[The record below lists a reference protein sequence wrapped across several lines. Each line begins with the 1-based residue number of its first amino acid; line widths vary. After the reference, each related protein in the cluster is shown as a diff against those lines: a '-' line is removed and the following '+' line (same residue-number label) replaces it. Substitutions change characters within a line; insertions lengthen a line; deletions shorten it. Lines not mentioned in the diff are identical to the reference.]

1 MIRFIIQQLI
11 CLIIGATLSP
21 CGEDNTAE
29 VVEGRRVNTFTCTG
43 LANGQQVDWTVLYNQ
58 TPSSVA
64 SCPAGST
71 SSTKCTRGDL
81 GAIFTASRVSG
92 TESRVVAD
100 PTVLNKKKYVQY
112 GTLKC
117 ADQNSNGASCQMDYI
132 VPVGGTCSIQT
143 GTGSSQ
149 FQLDGKCNL
158 NAGAKSSRK
167 RFKCVWLRSGD
178 GDPWQQNVVLNE
190 NNYQS
195 ECKLTSDIPTDPGVY
210 TYRVQL
216 FPGLS
221 TVTAGT
227 VQIAKPEAPTLSGCG
242 GEDYVRENTNVT
254 CTCSTNAIGQPQ
266 GRLQWVKIGDSSVK
280 KEGSY
285 GASSLTV
292 SLMLVRLDHQS
303 TQFLCI
309 LDWATDILGTTVK
322 FNVGYPPTKVFCGI
336 NGQQNDLTVNEYQSV
351 RFCCQKDDG
360 RPDPSLSLV
369 KKDNNTVLLTNTSL
383 LIHVVVSRCEDSG
396 QYQCTAENGMGP
408 KVTSTSRSFVVKCSP
423 RGPQDLGD
431 VNFINDPVS
440 TTFDVTAYPAPTQVT
455 FTFLGPTGNSTQP
468 SAADESQIQLAGS
481 CQAIAGGAIY
491 LFTCTVTVNITS
503 ETTAGVYEVK
513 VTNSRGNGL
522 FRLKVLYKGGRNSKD
537 RDNSSNDNSSN
548 DNSSNDN
555 DNSSNDNSS
564 NDNSDDGR
572 EGKLAAMVGG
582 ITGGVAIVIIVALV
596 IVIVKNRCDPLY
608 AIPRLSGRNEEDH
621 TYTELGH
628 FQQTTPPDRPTF
640 LYFTINYGHSDQNV
654 SEHQVVLFF
663 RCSSF
668 NGRPDPTLSLVKK
681 DNDTVLLTETSFLY
695 HTVVSRCEDSGL
707 YQCTAENGVGPNVT
721 GNPQSLFV
729 QCSPRGP
736 QDLGDVHFINE
747 PVSTTFD
754 VTAYPAPTQ
763 VTFTFL
769 GPVTNGVLSWGS
781 SCPWEVGGGGGVP
794 PEVFFYYSTACVRPT
809 GNSTQPSAVDKSQI
823 QLAGGCQAIAGGAIY
838 LFTCMVTVNNVTSE
852 TAAGVYQVNVTNS
865 QGDGQFHLKV
875 LYKGKT

>member
-1 MIRFIIQQLI
+1 MVGVYLRDFVLLLLCGILGNAF
-11 CLIIGATLSP
+11 GATLSP

-29 VVEGRRVNTFTCTG
+29 IVEGRRVNTFTCTG

-58 TPSSVA
+58 TPSSAA

-71 SSTKCTRGDL
+71 SSTHCTMGDL
-81 GAIFTASRVSG
+81 GATFTASRVSG
-92 TESRVVAD
+92 TESRVVVD
-100 PTVLNKKKYVQY
+100 PTVLNKKEYVQY

-117 ADQNSNGASCQMDYI
+117 ANQNSNGDSCQMDYI

-143 GTGSSQ
+143 GTGPSQ
-149 FQLDGKCNL
+149 FRLDGKCNL

-195 ECKLTSDIPTDPGVY
+195 ECKLTNDIPTDPGVY

-242 GEDYVRENTNVT
+242 GEGYVRENTNVT

-303 TQFLCI
+303 TQFRCN
-309 LDWATDILGTTVK
+309 LDWETEILGTTVK
-322 FNVGYPPTKVFCGI
+322 FNVGYPPKKVFCGI
-336 NGQQNDLTVNEYQSV
+336 NRQQNDVIVNEYQSV
-351 RFCCQKDDG
+351 RFRCQKDDG

-396 QYQCTAENGMGP
+396 QYQCTADNGMGP
-408 KVTSTSRSFVVKCSP
+408 K
-423 RGPQDLGD
+423 DLGD

-491 LFTCTVTVNITS
+491 LFTCTVTVNKLTS
-503 ETTAGVYEVK
+503 ETAAGVYEVK

-522 FRLKVLYKGGRNSKD
+522 FRLKVLYK
-537 RDNSSNDNSSN
+537 
-548 DNSSNDN
+548 
-555 DNSSNDNSS
+555 
-564 NDNSDDGR
+564 
-572 EGKLAAMVGG
+572 A
-582 ITGGVAIVIIVALV
+582 
-596 IVIVKNRCDPLY
+596 P
-608 AIPRLSGRNEEDH
+608 
-621 TYTELGH
+621 
-628 FQQTTPPDRPTF
+628 
-640 LYFTINYGHSDQNV
+640 
-654 SEHQVVLFF
+654 
-663 RCSSF
+663 
-668 NGRPDPTLSLVKK
+668 
-681 DNDTVLLTETSFLY
+681 
-695 HTVVSRCEDSGL
+695 
-707 YQCTAENGVGPNVT
+707 VT
-721 GNPQSLFV
+721 
-729 QCSPRGP
+729 
-736 QDLGDVHFINE
+736 
-747 PVSTTFD
+747 
-754 VTAYPAPTQ
+754 PAP
-763 VTFTFL
+763 
-769 GPVTNGVLSWGS
+769 NK
-781 SCPWEVGGGGGVP
+781 GGGGEGANLGGIIGGVIGVVVAIAVIIIVIFFIMKRRKDP
-794 PEVFFYYSTACVRPT
+794 VKKKLQSSTGTNVHNDIYHDSHHGELDNPAHEADPENATHSAASSAKPHKSSDIEAAPRPEEGVFAGVNKPEKPAAAAATAAEVV
-809 GNSTQPSAVDKSQI
+809 GAEAVYAEVDKTKKKKKNAGKKAPAPAKKAKGKKARQESEGHIYGNVESQTKGDKH
-823 QLAGGCQAIAGGAIY
+823 QKGKKSPALPMEETRVDTGLEANADGLLY
-838 LFTCMVTVNNVTSE
+838 TSMDFT
-852 TAAGVYQVNVTNS
+852 GVS
-865 QGDGQFHLKV
+865 ASSDPPRKPSLSDQGV
-875 LYKGKT
+875 LYSDVDFSRFGNAQR